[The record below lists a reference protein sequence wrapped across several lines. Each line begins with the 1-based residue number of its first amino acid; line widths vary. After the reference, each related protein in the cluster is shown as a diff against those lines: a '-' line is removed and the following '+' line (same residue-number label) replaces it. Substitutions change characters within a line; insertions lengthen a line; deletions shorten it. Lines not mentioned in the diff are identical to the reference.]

1 MDKFIYRG
9 MIILVCLVLAII
21 LVITPILTKMYLDIR
36 KTEIRLEKK
45 LAELER
51 RKDE

>member
-1 MDKFIYRG
+1 
-9 MIILVCLVLAII
+9 MIVLVCLVLAIL
-21 LVITPILTKMYLDIR
+21 LVLTPILTKMYLDIR
-36 KTEIRLEKK
+36 KVEIRIDKK